1 MSVNELTSA
10 QLAQL
15 DDPKWRRRNSRWR
28 LIVWFSGGVYGTFVL
43 WYVAAKLKSLKALV
57 AAAISTAVGGVFFV
71 LLSRQPQLTEAELA
85 AQEGTTRA
93 ATPEENMITAAAF
106 VMIAFN
112 LWMSFY
118 LQKDWLVWVVS
129 RKGKG
134 SWVEENLKIKTVSR
148 EQALVGRTKQAKL
161 DSGSKL
167 ILDSSDLI
175 AEPSEAPFV
184 NQTVRQE
191 PVNEKASAKEP
202 NIELDINEA
211 SLGSLLKLPGVTDV
225 IAEKILLERQA
236 RGGFKSF
243 EEVRVALDLKPHE
256 VAKLQ
261 NLFVFKNIQSSGAS
275 GRVLDV

>member
-43 WYVAAKLKSLKALV
+43 WYVAAKLKSLKAIV

-118 LQKDWLVWVVS
+118 LQKDWLVWAVS
-129 RKGKG
+129 KKGKG

-148 EQALVGRTKQAKL
+148 DQVRVNRTKQAKL
-161 DSGSKL
+161 DSGSRL
-167 ILDSSDLI
+167 FLDSSDLLAAPAEAPI
-175 AEPSEAPFV
+175 DNQSVLAEPIHE
-184 NQTVRQE
+184 T
-191 PVNEKASAKEP
+191 ASSKEQK
-202 NIELDINEA
+202 IELDINEA

-243 EEVRVALDLKPHE
+243 EEVRIALDLKPHE

-261 NLFVFKNIQSSGAS
+261 HLFIFKNIQSSGSS